1 MLRTWHIT
9 ILETDSGMSALITR
23 EGTDKNLTVNVRQRD
38 YLDRNEMIA
47 ELFAGPLPNIRDSFD
62 TV

>member
-1 MLRTWHIT
+1 
-9 ILETDSGMSALITR
+9 MSALITR